1 MGLDI
6 RPLTKTFGAEIR
18 GLDLAQS
25 FDAATQGAVR
35 GAFLEHGILLFRGQ
49 ALTPPQHVAFTRGF
63 GDLEIHVQTGYLLPG
78 HPEIFVLSNIKQDG
92 RLIGGVDCALSWHSD
107 SSYLAVPSLGSA
119 LYAIQA
125 PPVGADTWFAGMT
138 AAYAALPEA
147 KRRQIDP
154 LRAVHS
160 YLKLQQ
166 EQFPE
171 RPLTEEQRR
180 KTPPV
185 EHPVVRVHP
194 ETGRRSL
201 FLGGSVIASVSG
213 MPADDGIGLMHELLR
228 FATGGDFTY
237 CHRWQAGDV
246 VMWDN
251 RCTVHRGTKYD
262 TVNHRRRMHRT
273 TLAGTERPRGVA

>member
-1 MGLDI
+1 MALEI
-6 RPLTKTFGAEIR
+6 RKLTDTFGAEIV
-18 GLDLAQS
+18 GLDLTQPL
-25 FDAATQGAVR
+25 DAATQARVR
-35 GAFLEHGILLFRGQ
+35 GAFLDHGILLFRGQ
-49 ALTPPQHVAFTRGF
+49 ALTPPQHIGFTRGF

-125 PPVGADTWFAGMT
+125 PPVGADTWFAGMSP
-138 AAYAALPEA
+138 AYEALPEA

-154 LRAVHS
+154 LKAVHS

-201 FLGGSVIASVSG
+201 FLGGSVIAGVPG
-213 MPADDGIGLMHELLR
+213 LPTDEGIALMHELLR
-228 FATGGDFTY
+228 FATGDAFTY
-237 CHRWQAGDV
+237 CHRWQEGDV

-262 TVNHRRRMHRT
+262 TVKHTRRMHRT

>member
-1 MGLDI
+1 MAFDI
-6 RPLTKTFGAEIR
+6 RKLTDTFGAEIL
-18 GLDLAQS
+18 GLDLAQPL
-25 FDAATQGAVR
+25 DAATQGAVR
-35 GAFLEHGILLFRGQ
+35 GAFLQHGILLFRGQ
-49 ALTPPQHVAFTRGF
+49 RLTPPQHIGFTRGF
-63 GDLEIHVQTGYLLPG
+63 GDLEIHVQSGYLLPG

-119 LYAIQA
+119 LYAIEA
-125 PPVGADTWFAGMT
+125 PPAGADTWFAGMS
-138 AAYAALPEA
+138 APYEALPVD
-147 KRRQIDP
+147 KRR
-154 LRAVHS
+154 
-160 YLKLQQ
+160 LKLQQ

-171 RPLTEEQRR
+171 RPLTEEQLR

-201 FLGGSVIASVSG
+201 YLGGSVIAGV
-213 MPADDGIGLMHELLR
+213 PGLPTDEAIAMMRELLP
-228 FATGGDFTY
+228 FATGAEFTY
-237 CHRWQAGDV
+237 CPRWQAGDV

-251 RCTVHRGTKYD
+251 RCTVHRGTRYD

-273 TLAGTERPRGVA
+273 TLAGTERPHGIA